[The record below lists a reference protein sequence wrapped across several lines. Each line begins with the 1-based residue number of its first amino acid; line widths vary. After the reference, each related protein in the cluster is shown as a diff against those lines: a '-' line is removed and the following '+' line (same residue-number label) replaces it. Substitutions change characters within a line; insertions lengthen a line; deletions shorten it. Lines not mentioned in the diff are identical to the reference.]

1 MYKKVFLDTNIL
13 IDRFDVNR
21 PFYRY
26 SYKTYEYLLKNE
38 YQIYT
43 SCDVITTIYYILS
56 KIDKK
61 LALKNIREINKTLK
75 VIEFSNDEVEKTCS
89 LMLEDKR
96 YRDLEDT
103 MQYILAKKYKCDLI
117 ISNDKNF
124 FSADIDIYSSEE
136 FYKKY
141 IKDES

>member
-1 MYKKVFLDTNIL
+1 MYKKVFIDTNIL
-13 IDRFDVNR
+13 LDRLDTKR
-21 PFYRY
+21 A
-26 SYKTYEYLLKNE
+26 SYKYSKKVFDYVVVNHEV
-38 YQIYT
+38 YT
-43 SCDVITTIYYILS
+43 SCDIISTLYYIGS
-56 KIDKK
+56 KIDKEHI
-61 LALKNIREINKTLK
+61 LFDIRSINKLLK

-96 YRDLEDT
+96 YKDLEDT

-136 FYKKY
+136 FYKKC